1 MKEFEEFD
9 DYNLDNLI
17 KEVASTEIVTKLA
30 YILDLFPK
38 FRSAFLQKLKLT
50 PKNKS
55 VVTNAINII
64 GNCKISKVYCK
75 VKGHEAEIFLDSCAS
90 FNMITRAAL
99 DKFNISKQPI
109 GKIKK
114 RIFQAYSNTTSTA
127 EIYELEINIGKIIFK
142 DLFKIVEKN
151 DIFDILI
158 GVDSLKKHKLNLN
171 FIDDTLYTVDQNNN
185 PIKLTEIQYNVCLNR
200 YEDGYSKEHD
210 DANLGE
216 PVIVTVSLM
225 TANQEINTKKA
236 RVDKII
242 ELVPELVKNTVL
254 KLFGQFE
261 SIIAD
266 KTDDLK
272 ETKLYPHRIELKIG
286 ITPIKQKAYRLSKVQ
301 VDALK
306 VELTKLI
313 NDKLIVPSQS
323 SWFSPVVLVMK
334 KNGQYRMCV
343 DYRKLNNLTI
353 KDSYALPLIDDILC
367 YV

>member
-30 YILDLFPK
+30 YLLDLFPK

-55 VVTNAINII
+55 VVTNAINAI
-64 GNCKISKVYCK
+64 GNRKISKVYGK
-75 VKGHEAEIFLDSCAS
+75 VEGHEAEIFLDSCAS

-109 GKIKK
+109 GKITE

-142 DLFKIVEKN
+142 DLFRIVKKN

-158 GVDSLKKHKLNLN
+158 EVDSLKKHKLNLN

-185 PIKLTEIQYNVCLNR
+185 PIKLTEIHYNVCLNS
-200 YEDGYSKEHD
+200 YEDGDFKEHD

-225 TANQEINTKKA
+225 TANQETNIKKA

-242 ELVPELVKNTVL
+242 ELVPELVKNTIL
-254 KLFGQFE
+254 KLLGQFE

-286 ITPIKQKAYRLSKVQ
+286 TTPIKQKAYKLSKVQ
-301 VDALK
+301 ADALK

-313 NDKLIVPSQS
+313 NNKLIEPSHS
-323 SWFSPVVLVMK
+323 PWSSPVVLVMK